1 MSRLAQDW
9 TADPVSRDQILR
21 RERGQGN
28 INVPCSAGATC
39 RIGNLTRL
47 IYTLATCVTIHTWCD
62 RIQMLG
68 YSVSA
73 ANLVL
78 FGSREA
84 KRD

>member
-1 MSRLAQDW
+1 MSRLTRDG
-9 TADPVSRDQILR
+9 TVEPVSRDQILR

-47 IYTLATCVTIHTWCD
+47 IYTLAIYVTIHTWCD
-62 RIQMLG
+62 MIQMLG

-73 ANLVL
+73 ANFVL
-78 FGSREA
+78 FGSCEA